1 MMMDLENYNV
11 KTEIFEGPLDVLL
24 SLIEKR
30 KLLINDISLSKVA
43 DDYIAYVRGLGEIPL
58 ADTAQFVLIA
68 STLILIKSKSL
79 LPGIELSEEE
89 QGSIDDLEHR
99 LKMRQKYKEL
109 SLNVKKLFGKHML
122 YMRLPKREV
131 VVVFSPDK
139 NTNQTGLLSKIKYV
153 LSNVP
158 KIEAL
163 PKTIVKKV
171 ISLEEAILSLTER
184 INKNLK
190 MNFKEFSKGGKAEK
204 IHVIVSFLAMLE
216 LVKQGIIAV
225 RQDKAF
231 HDIEMESNTV
241 GVPRY

>member
-1 MMMDLENYNV
+1 MDLENYSV
-11 KTEIFEGPLDVLL
+11 KTEVFEGPLDALL

-43 DDYIAYVRGLGEIPL
+43 DDYVAYVRGLGELPL

-109 SLNVKKLFGKHML
+109 SLQVRKFFGKHM
-122 YMRLPKREV
+122 MFNRLPKKEI
-131 VVVFSPDK
+131 VVVFSPDS
-139 NTNQTGLLSKIKYV
+139 NTTPSTLASKIRLI
-153 LSNVP
+153 LSNMP
-158 KIEAL
+158 KVEVL
-163 PKTIVKKV
+163 PKTVVKKV

-184 INKNLK
+184 INKTLK
-190 MNFKEFSKGGKAEK
+190 MNFREFTKGGKEEK
-204 IHVIVSFLAMLE
+204 VSVIVSFLAMLE

-231 HDIEMESNTV
+231 HDIEMESGTI

>member
-1 MMMDLENYNV
+1 MDLENYTI

-30 KLLINDISLSKVA
+30 KLLINDIALSKVA
-43 DDYIAYVRGLGEIPL
+43 DDYIAYIRSLSELPI

-89 QGSIDDLEHR
+89 QGSIDDLEQR
-99 LKMRQKYKEL
+99 LKLRKKYKEL
-109 SLNVKKLFGKHML
+109 SLNIKKLFGKNIL
-122 YMRLPKREV
+122 FSPLPKKEFI
-131 VVVFSPDK
+131 VVFSPDK
-139 NTNQTGLLSKIKYV
+139 NTNTGKLLEKIKYT
-153 LSNVP
+153 LANIP
-158 KIEAL
+158 KIEVL
-163 PKTIVKKV
+163 PKTVVKKV
-171 ISLEEAILSLTER
+171 ISLEEAIVNLTTR
-184 INKNLK
+184 VTNALK
-190 MNFKEFSKGGKAEK
+190 MNFKEFSGVGKAEK
-204 IHVIVSFLAMLE
+204 VNVIVSFLAMLE

-231 HDIEMESNTV
+231 QDIEMESNNV

>member
-1 MMMDLENYNV
+1 MDLENYNV

-24 SLIEKR
+24 NLIEKR

-43 DDYIAYVRGLGEIPL
+43 DDYISYIRGLGEIPL

-109 SLNVKKLFGKHML
+109 SIHVKKLFGRHML
-122 YMRLPKREV
+122 FYKLPKKETV
-131 VVVFSPDK
+131 TVFSPDK
-139 NTNQTGLLSKIKYV
+139 STTKAGLLAKMQYV
-153 LSNVP
+153 LANIP
-158 KIEAL
+158 KIETL
-163 PKTIVKKV
+163 PKTMVKKV
-171 ISLEEAILSLTER
+171 ISLEEAIVSLTER
-184 INKNLK
+184 INKTLK
-190 MNFKEFSKGGKAEK
+190 MNFKDFAKGGKAEK
-204 IHVIVSFLAMLE
+204 VTVIVSFLAMLE

-231 HDIEMESNTV
+231 HDIEMETSTV